1 MSEKTPKAGD
11 TVSSWARALGKQI
24 YGKPSVGAV
33 EKSKQRHAKL
43 EKKHPHYKEHQ
54 AVGGKL
60 TFMTEHHPKMKAHRA
75 HERVLESR
83 KADYHKFVT
92 GK

>member
-1 MSEKTPKAGD
+1 MKTPKAGD
-11 TVSSWARALGKQI
+11 TVKSWGRALAKQM

-33 EKSKQRHAKL
+33 EKSKERHAKL

-60 TFMTEHHPKMKAHRA
+60 RFMTEHHPEMKKHRA
-75 HERVLESR
+75 HEKALEGR
-83 KADYHKFVT
+83 KENYHKFIS
-92 GK
+92 GKK